1 MRCTKCG
8 CELPENSKFCFACGA
23 KLEENCVEAQKKE
36 LAENLEQEDCQANE
50 GDEEETVLLGA
61 EIRGSY
67 SEPEEEEHKYCPY
80 CGCENDADAV
90 FCCGCGKNM
99 EMDESGVGENAGG
112 SHSLGRNSGGK
123 ISSGKIIG
131 VAAAAVVVIG
141 GAALLVNAF
150 RDDAH
155 TKIAYLKDGKV
166 MQTDLEKYKKDPMEY
181 SGSYG
186 DEDEI
191 YGMRVT
197 YSKDGKY
204 ICYPTDVK
212 AEDGM
217 TEFDLNFQKVGKE
230 GGAIEIDDSVT
241 KYKLLDNNK
250 IVYLKARNDTLY
262 ISDRKGKKEK
272 IASDVARFK
281 LDKEQK
287 NIVWI
292 EQNNG
297 KSALYQQDINLKKEK
312 KKLSK
317 SAENCIIGDDLK
329 QIVVQEDDKLYLI
342 ENFGEREKIAS
353 DVGWVVSNNEK
364 DKALYYVKMDEKKI
378 NAMDIVE
385 DDTNG
390 DEDMEWFLEELEEH
404 SIEVAEN
411 SLYCYKDGKEVEIA
425 KKLSSDIYAQDNS
438 DTVLFTRFKM
448 EELPKVRASK
458 LDEIY
463 DVDQK
468 YYEALQESAETCIY
482 NGKEIV
488 TLDADLKERMGE
500 QRFLVDD
507 EKNIGYTMKVE
518 RNKDGEIKESQLLS
532 FKTGKKADGK
542 CSVVAEDVD
551 VMMGAKDGDIYY
563 LTDMDEG
570 MGDLYCNEELIDSDV
585 MIGTLEFTKEQKYPI
600 YKTDYNTSKNLFTLK
615 MFDGKNAKVIAD
627 DAFDYK
633 VVDEKKIAV
642 LVDYDDDD
650 STGTLKL
657 YRGKDKL
664 IELDDDVICLFGGMY
679 N

>member
-1 MRCTKCG
+1 
-8 CELPENSKFCFACGA
+8 
-23 KLEENCVEAQKKE
+23 
-36 LAENLEQEDCQANE
+36 
-50 GDEEETVLLGA
+50 
-61 EIRGSY
+61 
-67 SEPEEEEHKYCPY
+67 
-80 CGCENDADAV
+80 
-90 FCCGCGKNM
+90 
-99 EMDESGVGENAGG
+99 
-112 SHSLGRNSGGK
+112 
-123 ISSGKIIG
+123 
-131 VAAAAVVVIG
+131 
-141 GAALLVNAF
+141 
-150 RDDAH
+150 
-155 TKIAYLKDGKV
+155 
-166 MQTDLEKYKKDPMEY
+166 
-181 SGSYG
+181 
-186 DEDEI
+186 
-191 YGMRVT
+191 
-197 YSKDGKY
+197 
-204 ICYPTDVK
+204 
-212 AEDGM
+212 
-217 TEFDLNFQKVGKE
+217 
-230 GGAIEIDDSVT
+230 
-241 KYKLLDNNK
+241 
-250 IVYLKARNDTLY
+250 
-262 ISDRKGKKEK
+262 
-272 IASDVARFK
+272 
-281 LDKEQK
+281 
-287 NIVWI
+287 
-292 EQNNG
+292 
-297 KSALYQQDINLKKEK
+297 
-312 KKLSK
+312 
-317 SAENCIIGDDLK
+317 
-329 QIVVQEDDKLYLI
+329 
-342 ENFGEREKIAS
+342 
-353 DVGWVVSNNEK
+353 
-364 DKALYYVKMDEKKI
+364 
-378 NAMDIVE
+378 MDIVE

-488 TLDADLKERMGE
+488 TLDTELKERMGE

-664 IELDDDVICLFGGMY
+664 IELDDDVTCLFGGMY